1 MKRLIALFTGT
12 PFAFALAG
20 PAFAGHGNGGGGGGN
35 GGGGESQRGGLPGL
49 EDRVEQDEAL
59 IAALQSKVAD
69 LQGQNNWAVVAFDG
83 TLVQTFDKTGG
94 TATDSRFHLYVSC
107 P

>member
-1 MKRLIALFTGT
+1 M
-12 PFAFALAG
+12 
-20 PAFAGHGNGGGGGGN
+20 
-35 GGGGESQRGGLPGL
+35 
-49 EDRVEQDEAL
+49 
-59 IAALQSKVAD
+59 ALQTKLAD